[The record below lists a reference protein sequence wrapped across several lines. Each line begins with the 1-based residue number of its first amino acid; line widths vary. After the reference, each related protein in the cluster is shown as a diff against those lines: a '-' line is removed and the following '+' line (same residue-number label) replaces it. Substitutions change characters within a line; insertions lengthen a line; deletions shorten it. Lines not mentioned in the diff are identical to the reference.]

1 MTDDW
6 RGEARRGLVSAALGA
21 ALGLLVL
28 LFSRRR
34 RDA

>member
-1 MTDDW
+1 MDDW
-6 RGEARRGLVSAALGA
+6 QGEARRGLVGLALGA

-28 LFSRRR
+28 LFARRR